1 VRAIVAR
8 ASRSMVQAGL
18 LAAQTLALL
27 VVVARVPGGVVAL
40 QIALNFYFLPI
51 ALIATPLGLAALP
64 RLARLHQSGDGATY
78 WEVYVRTVKLAL
90 FLVVPAAAGYVVLAQ
105 PIARVV
111 GIGEMATPDGY
122 QVVAGA
128 LAALS
133 IGLAGSAVF
142 FISTQAC
149 YAGEDSKRP
158 LRSMKVQTV
167 TCLALIVIAVA
178 SAPDALL
185 VRLVSAAYAVA
196 CLVGAAHLFLSLGD
210 GAVQAMGSCL
220 RAAARVL
227 TGTAVMA
234 PAAWVTSLMLSDLV
248 PGRLGSVFAVA
259 GGTLTGAVVFGC
271 TQALVRA
278 PELRWL
284 RSALRRP
291 ASGTEVEVR

>member
-64 RLARLHQSGDGATY
+64 RLARLHQSGDRATY

-90 FLVVPAAAGYVVLAQ
+90 FLLVPAAAGYVVLAQ